1 MTVTGSGNVT
11 SETRPLADWTA
22 VALAC
27 PGTLDLQIGPN
38 QGITIEAE
46 DNILPLIETRVDGGG
61 LQIRFQPAAQSIRP
75 TQPIR
80 FRAAT
85 PAIDGLAVS
94 GSGSIHAPAIEG
106 ATLTL
111 GTSGSGSIDVAS
123 ASTGALDA
131 RISGSGSVTV
141 RGDTRDCDVRVSGS
155 GDLNARDLACHRAH
169 VNVSGSGSVMLR
181 VEREIEGRISGS
193 GSIVY
198 SGQPVTSIRT
208 SGSGRAVQMPG

>member
-1 MTVTGSGNVT
+1 MVTGSGNVT
-11 SETRPLADWTA
+11 TETRPLADWTA

-27 PGTLDLQIGPN
+27 SGTLDLEIGTN

-46 DNILPLIETRVDGGG
+46 DNILPLIETRVEDDR
-61 LQIRFQPAAQSIRP
+61 LQIQFKPGVQSIRP

-94 GSGSIHAPAIEG
+94 GSGSISAPEIAG
-106 ATLTL
+106 ASLTMRS
-111 GTSGSGSIDVAS
+111 SGSGSIVVAS
-123 ASTGALDA
+123 ASVSKLDA
-131 RISGSGSVTV
+131 NISGSGSVSV
-141 RGDTRDCDVRVSGS
+141 GGEVRDCELRVSGS
-155 GDLNARDLACHRAH
+155 GDLNAHSLTSQRAH
-169 VNVSGSGSVMLR
+169 VNVSGSGSIIIR

-198 SGQPVTSIRT
+198 SGRPAVSVRT
-208 SGSGRAVQMPG
+208 SGSGRAVQMPD